1 MALPQPNPFQLTEIR
16 IRMVRV
22 SGQRYWRIEQ
32 VPEANDAPLS
42 GHLARLAPCDL
53 VIVEGFKHEAI
64 DKIEVV
70 NSALGRPRLAPD
82 DARVVAV
89 VADQPAGLA
98 DALPRFHRDD
108 VDSVV
113 AFLCERYLS

>member
-1 MALPQPNPFQLTEIR
+1 MSKGVGVER
-16 IRMVRV
+16 IFPVHCP
-22 SGQRYWRIEQ
+22 S
-32 VPEANDAPLS
+32 
-42 GHLARLAPCDL
+42 
-53 VIVEGFKHEAI
+53 I